1 MKETTDTNQTP
12 IKKEWTNPEISELS
26 VSETNQL
33 NPPNADDPLA
43 S

>member
-12 IKKEWTNPEISELS
+12 IKKEWINPKLSELS
-26 VSETNQL
+26 VLETNQL
-33 NPPNADDPLA
+33 DPPNADDPLA

>member
-1 MKETTDTNQTP
+1 MKTTTDTKNTA

-26 VSETNQL
+26 VLETNQL
-33 NPPNADDPLA
+33 DPPNADDPLA